1 MWQKRSHFQEHREI
15 KRNMWPLS
23 LDWEH
28 LVSTHM
34 YTLWLDEHNI
44 TITGIRHCP
53 LSLSPSVFPSLH
65 PSTHPSLYLLV
76 CLSADL
82 SVFLCQ
88 SLLSVCLSTYL
99 SVCLPICLPVCLS
112 ISLPTSLPA
121 CLPLSAWQ
129 PVCQSPSSPAC
140 LPFLLVQ
147 QSVSQKFV
155 AQFVPVL
162 VQISQS
168 TMLILY
174 YD

>member
-15 KRNMWPLS
+15 KRNMWLLS

-28 LVSTHM
+28 LVSTHI
-34 YTLWLDEHNI
+34 YTLWLDKHNI
-44 TITGIRHCP
+44 TITDIRHCQ

-88 SLLSVCLSTYL
+88 SLLSFCLSTYL
-99 SVCLPICLPVCLS
+99 SVYLPICLPVCLS

-121 CLPLSAWQ
+121 CLSLSAC
-129 PVCQSPSSPAC
+129 PSPCSPAC
-140 LPFLLVQ
+140 LSISCWLGSSLLFLRSLLLTL
-147 QSVSQKFV
+147 SQCWSK
-155 AQFVPVL
+155 
-162 VQISQS
+162 
-168 TMLILY
+168 
-174 YD
+174 